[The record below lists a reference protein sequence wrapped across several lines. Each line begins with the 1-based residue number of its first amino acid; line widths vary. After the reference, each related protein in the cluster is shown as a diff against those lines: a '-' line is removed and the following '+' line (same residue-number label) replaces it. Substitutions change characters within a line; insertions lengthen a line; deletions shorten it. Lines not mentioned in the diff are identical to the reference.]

1 MWGAILGGVASAVG
15 NIFGGGSKKQETTSR
30 VDYKRLVRD
39 AEAAGFNPLTALRNG
54 GSAGFSVTSTGAA
67 PLSARIADG
76 VSGGVQNFLANFDP
90 HKDQQ
95 RELETRVVEAQL
107 ANLQADTALKTVKF
121 GNVPSYT
128 ASPVKR
134 VMGSGVKKS
143 QTFSSVA
150 DVLPPSAGTSQTPDV
165 EKPTVT
171 NAFPSSWGA
180 SVNPNVPDASAWE
193 DRYGD
198 SEVLSMATGLGIGA
212 TDIYYNVA
220 PPLYAAGKSASQVFR
235 NEWSLR
241 KQAYDAWKNGAP
253 MPPPLSGKRSRLR
266 AYQ

>member
-15 NIFGGGSKKQETTSR
+15 SIFGGSSKSQTTTSY
-30 VDYKRLVRD
+30 VDYKRMVRD

-54 GSAGFSVTSTGAA
+54 GAAGFSVTSTGAA

-121 GNVPSYT
+121 GNVPTYT
-128 ASPVKR
+128 ASPVKL
-134 VMGSGVKKS
+134 VMGSGVKKG
-143 QTFSSVA
+143 QTFTSVA

-171 NAFPSSWGA
+171 NPFPSRWGA
-180 SVNPNVPDASAWE
+180 SVNPNVPDAAAWE

-198 SEVLSMATGLGIGA
+198 SELLSMAVGAGIGA
-212 TDIYYNVA
+212 TDIYYNIA
-220 PPLYAAGKSASQVFR
+220 PSLYAAGKAASQPFR
-235 NEWSLR
+235 DEWNMR
-241 KQAYDAWKNGAP
+241 KEAYRSWKNGTP
-253 MPPPLSGKRSRLR
+253 LPPPLSGKRSRLR